1 MKAMKDYRELLK
13 GESLS
18 FEARDLKA
26 GIQKQVLCLS
36 RQEQHADNLRQHDVI
51 SQMADTIF

>member
-18 FEARDLKA
+18 FEARDFKA
-26 GIQKQVLCLS
+26 GNQKTGIIF
-36 RQEQHADNLRQHDVI
+36 EQTRTAC
-51 SQMADTIF
+51 